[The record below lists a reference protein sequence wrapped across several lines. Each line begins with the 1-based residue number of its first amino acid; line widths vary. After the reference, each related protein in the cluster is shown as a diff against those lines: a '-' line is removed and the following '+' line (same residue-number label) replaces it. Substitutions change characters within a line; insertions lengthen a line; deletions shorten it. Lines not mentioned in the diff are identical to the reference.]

1 VSYVTDSF
9 DDEVARLLMRGG
21 VGLLPT
27 DTIYGLS
34 CRALDAAAVGKIHK
48 LKDRSAHKPFIILI
62 SDIKMLDLL
71 SISSEQAKITE
82 QYWPGPL
89 SVILSSQAPDFLTL
103 GTASLAVRMPD
114 SPNLIELISRTGPI
128 TSTSANLEGEQPVQS
143 VPAAQRL
150 FGDKLDFYV
159 NAGNLDNPPST
170 LAEIKDGKL
179 EVVRQ
184 GAAKIDKDKEEL

>member
-1 VSYVTDSF
+1 MSYVTDSF
-9 DDEVARLLMRGG
+9 DDEVTRLLMRGG

-34 CRALDAAAVGKIHK
+34 CRAMDAAAVGKIHK
-48 LKDRSAHKPFIILI
+48 LKNRSAHKPFIILI

-71 SISSEQAKITE
+71 SISPEQAKITE

-114 SPNLIELISRTGPI
+114 SPDLAGLISKVGPI
-128 TSTSANLEGEQPVQS
+128 ISTSANLQGEQPVNS
-143 VPAAQRL
+143 VAEAQKL

-159 NAGNLDNPPST
+159 DDGELDNPPST
-170 LAEIKDGKL
+170 LAVIKDGRL
-179 EVVRQ
+179 DVIRQ
-184 GAAKIDKDKEEL
+184 GAVKID

>member
-9 DDEVARLLMRGG
+9 DEEIVRLLRRGG

-34 CRALDAAAVGKIHK
+34 CMALDQAAVERIRS
-48 LKDRSAHKPFIILI
+48 LKSRSAGKPFIILI

-71 SISSEQAKITE
+71 SISPEQAKITE

-89 SVILSSQAPDFLTL
+89 SIILSSQAPDFLTL

-114 SPNLIELISRTGPI
+114 SPNLTELISSIGPI

-143 VPAAQRL
+143 LPAAQKL